1 MRLKDLLKGSG
12 FVEIPEEFKYNP
24 LQEVSKAKV
33 SKVSSDLAQITKD
46 MLANLDKYK
55 VAKGK
60 GDEAGIK
67 KFTKIAGDLTKKK
80 KRKEEEFEKLL
91 QALDKNV
98 ELVIGE
104 GTIQEQAPRIKTD
117 PDVEKLKQVY
127 KDISYMERMLKM
139 NDSSRYS
146 HVRRDFDKALL
157 HVAKLTNILQR
168 KGPTI
173 PEGENGE

>member
-24 LQEVSKAKV
+24 LQEVSKTKV
-33 SKVSSDLAQITKD
+33 SKVSSELAQITKD

-60 GDEAGIK
+60 GDEASIK

-91 QALDKNV
+91 LALDKNV

-104 GTIQEQAPRIKTD
+104 GTVQEQAPQIKDSRETKELQD
-117 PDVEKLKQVY
+117 LYLQVA
-127 KDISYMERMLKM
+127 KAKKGGLG
-139 NDSSRYS
+139 NRYPKEFES
-146 HVRRDFDKALL
+146 AKKRALKALNDMIMYS
-157 HVAKLTNILQR
+157 KI
-168 KGPTI
+168 G
-173 PEGENGE
+173 G

>member
-33 SKVSSDLAQITKD
+33 SKVSSELAQITKD

-60 GDEAGIK
+60 GDEAGVK

-80 KRKEEEFEKLL
+80 KRKGYILY
-91 QALDKNV
+91 AKNV
-98 ELVIGE
+98 KNE
-104 GTIQEQAPRIKTD
+104 
-117 PDVEKLKQVY
+117 
-127 KDISYMERMLKM
+127 
-139 NDSSRYS
+139 
-146 HVRRDFDKALL
+146 
-157 HVAKLTNILQR
+157 
-168 KGPTI
+168 
-173 PEGENGE
+173 